1 MLLRFWKCLSTR
13 QGREEKM
20 GMKRVLMV
28 LFFGMV
34 LLFVMVCYSSAA
46 TIFDEHKS
54 DFNYDK
60 TQPLNIDI
68 KVLEDRPYFTK
79 YLVHYDSVNGERIPA
94 FLFIP
99 KDVKKFRD
107 SLDPASLTGY
117 NKRYIELDGPPWPVI
132 FFMHWLQSDKSLAD
146 NFAGKWATYG
156 YAVLAID
163 GVFKGER
170 AKPGRSILE
179 TNITDTRNNLVQQV
193 IDCRRGVD
201 YLETRKDIDINRLG
215 YFGISMGSLT
225 GAITTAVD
233 ERFKVV
239 VLADGAGDF
248 STVFSKAELPEFKK
262 TVEEI
267 KAKGFTLEQSMAI
280 LKPVDPVE
288 YVGHISPRPVLMI
301 NGKKDEIF
309 PYEAMDEFHKAAN
322 EPKEVKWY
330 NCGHILPVPD
340 TIMLT
345 LRWFKHYMV
354 KK

>member
-1 MLLRFWKCLSTR
+1 
-13 QGREEKM
+13 
-20 GMKRVLMV
+20 MKRAIKTAVLSLLILGTVV
-28 LFFGMV
+28 LRA
-34 LLFVMVCYSSAA
+34 SSA
-46 TIFDEHKS
+46 TVFDEHKA

-60 TQPLNIDI
+60 SQPLNSTA
-68 KVLEDRPYFTK
+68 KVVEESAYYTK
-79 YLVHYDSVNGERIPA
+79 YLVYYDSVNGERIPA

-107 SLDPASLTGY
+107 SLDPKSREGY
-117 NKRYIELDGPPWPVI
+117 DKRTVELDGPPWPVI

-146 NFAGKWATYG
+146 NFAGKWAQYG
-156 YAVLAID
+156 YALLAID

-179 TNITDTRNNLVQQV
+179 TDITDTRNNLVQQV

-201 YLETRKDIDINRLG
+201 FLETRKDIDMNRLG
-215 YFGISMGSLT
+215 YFGISMGSLS

-233 ERFKVV
+233 DRFKVV

-248 STVFSKAELPEFKK
+248 STVFSKADLPEFKK

-267 KAKGFTLEQSMAI
+267 KAKGFTLEKAMEI

-309 PYEAMDEFHKAAN
+309 PYEAMEALHNAAN
-322 EPKEVKWY
+322 EPKAVQWY

-345 LRWFKHYMV
+345 LKWFKFHM
-354 KK
+354 KNK